1 MKNLLVALDETP
13 AAQVAVDLAITM
25 ATRFGSQLSGL
36 GIVDLDYFAGS
47 EAVPLGAST
56 YKQRADA
63 ARLERAHKTA
73 RGLLDSLKARCAQA
87 KIAGKMFE
95 MEGDPV
101 ALVQSVCAQHDL
113 VFLGRDSS
121 FHGVDEGR
129 VTHSVGRMLQLQS
142 RPLIVTSQPVQ
153 QTGRVLVCT
162 DGSVAASRALQLFV
176 LLGLPRNSEVH
187 VACVNEDTRISQ
199 RILDDATAYLS
210 LYGFAG
216 VGHALASSA
225 APQLA
230 LLEAAK
236 KVGVDMLVMG
246 AYGHRGWR
254 ETLLG
259 SCTTGLLAESPY
271 PLFIYH

>member
-1 MKNLLVALDETP
+1 MKNLLIALDETP
-13 AAQVAVDLAITM
+13 AAQVAVDLAI
-25 ATRFGSQLSGL
+25 AVAKRFGSQVSGL

-47 EAVPLGAST
+47 EAVPTGASA
-56 YKQRADA
+56 YKLRADA

-73 RGLLDSLKARCAQA
+73 RGLLNALKARSTEAG
-87 KIAGKMFE
+87 IAGRMFE

-121 FHGVDEGR
+121 FHGVDEGL
-129 VTHSVGRMLQLQS
+129 VTRPVSRLLQMQS
-142 RPLIVTSQPVQ
+142 RPLIVTSQSVP
-153 QTGRVLVCT
+153 QTGRILVCT

-176 LLGLPRNSEVH
+176 LLGLARSSEIH
-187 VACVNEDTRISQ
+187 IACVNDDTGAAQ
-199 RILDDATAYLS
+199 RVLDDAAAYLS
-210 LYGFAG
+210 LYGSAG
-216 VGHALASSA
+216 FGHALAASGK
-225 APQLA
+225 PEHV
-230 LLEAAK
+230 LLEAARTI
-236 KVGVDMLVMG
+236 GVDMLVMG

-259 SCTTGLLAESPY
+259 SCTTRLLAGSPY